1 MLKKKR
7 AVFLLLSLLLLL
19 LALLSACAEG
29 GGRNT
34 TPTPLPAVVSYEKAV
49 FTVERGSIV
58 SSQDLRGEVVP
69 VKQDDLF
76 FRASGFVTRVAVK
89 PGDSLKKGDI
99 LAEQQVDELLNQI
112 QQAEIDLQV
121 AQAELERY
129 NAERQYNIEKAKADV
144 EIWERRVALS
154 MLAVDET
161 YGDYKIKAQLNLE
174 IDEQNLLLAEKAL
187 AMIND
192 EDIAYN
198 EQSVKRA
205 ELSLDRLKG
214 LLAERQITAPYDC
227 IVLRSTVRPG
237 QQTEAYLSAFVVGDP
252 SELVIRTD
260 VEPKLQD
267 VLTSES
273 EVYIS
278 LAKEDAQDYPSH
290 FLPNF
295 LPVSS
300 ENEEAN
306 LLRIPAKSYFYFQL
320 PEGTDPDLF
329 PVGRAVNVTAILGRK
344 DDVLLLPPAAI
355 REYRGLSFV
364 IVQDGETR
372 RRVEIDKIGLKAAD
386 RWEITA
392 DLREGDQ
399 VLGP

>member
-1 MLKKKR
+1 MLNKKK
-7 AVFLLLSLLLLL
+7 AVFLLLLLLFLL
-19 LALLSACAEG
+19 VLLSACAEG
-29 GGRNT
+29 GIRNA

-69 VKQDDLF
+69 VKQDELF
-76 FRASGFVTRVAVK
+76 FRASGFITRVAVK
-89 PGDSLKKGDI
+89 PGDILKKGDI

-161 YGDYKIKAQLNLE
+161 YGDYKVKAQLNLE

-273 EVYIS
+273 EVHIS
-278 LAKEDAQDYPSH
+278 LAKEDAQDYLSH

-392 DLREGDQ
+392 DLHEGDQ